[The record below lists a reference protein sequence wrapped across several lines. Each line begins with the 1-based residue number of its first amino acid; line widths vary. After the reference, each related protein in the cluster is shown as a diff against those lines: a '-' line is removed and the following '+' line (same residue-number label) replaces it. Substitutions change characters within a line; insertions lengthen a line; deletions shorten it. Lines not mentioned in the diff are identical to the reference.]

1 MAKNKTTE
9 TEKNVTEFIGN
20 ISDDTKRNDCF
31 ELIEIIKHLTKFEP
45 KMWGRSI
52 VGFGSHHYK
61 YESGREGDTANFAFS
76 PRASSIALYLSANF
90 DNRAELLKQFGKH
103 KADKGCVHIKTLADI
118 NKIVL
123 TKMMIAN
130 HIKHVNELYSTN

>member
-9 TEKNVTEFIGN
+9 TEKSVTQFIDN
-20 ISDDTKRNDCF
+20 INNEAKRNDCF
-31 ELIEIIKHLTKFEP
+31 ELIKITKKLTKLEP
-45 KMWGRSI
+45 KMWGPSI

-61 YESGREGDTANFAFS
+61 YESGREGDNPNFAFS

-90 DNRAELLKQFGKH
+90 DGRAELLKQFGKH

-118 NKIVL
+118 DKNILIK
-123 TKMMIAN
+123 MIAN
-130 HIKHVNELYSTN
+130 HIRHIGELYP

>member
-1 MAKNKTTE
+1 MMAKNKTAE
-9 TEKNVTEFIGN
+9 TEKSVADFIGSIKDN
-20 ISDDTKRNDCF
+20 TKKNDCF
-31 ELIEIIKHLTKFEP
+31 ELIKIIKKQTKLEP
-45 KMWGRSI
+45 KMWGPGI

-61 YESGREGDTANFAFS
+61 YESGREGDSPNFAFS

-118 NKIVL
+118 DKSIL
-123 TKMMIAN
+123 TKMIAN
-130 HIKHVNELYSTN
+130 HLKHINDLYPM